1 MAEIELGPL
10 TDRLSDDEIT
20 DLKARMERMGAPRL
34 PEGDDKEV
42 APVGDGLD
50 DDVLTEFLDR
60 LDGHDAA
67 AEIYLPVE
75 FEGAIEIAD
84 LRVGSALFLLDV
96 LDELKDELI
105 AEDEDEDDEEEEE
118 EEEDD
123 EDRRI
128 HGRELK
134 RAWKLFFEG
143 ATAAVEKKIPLHVR
157 A

>member
-10 TDRLSDDEIT
+10 TDRLSDDEIN
-20 DLKARMERMGAPRL
+20 DLRARMERMGAPKL
-34 PEGDDKEV
+34 PEVDDKES
-42 APVGDGLD
+42 AGVGDGID

-84 LRVGSALFLLDV
+84 LRVGSAPFLLDV

-105 AEDEDEDDEEEEE
+105 AEDEDEDEEDEDDD
-118 EEEDD
+118 DD

-143 ATAAVEKKIPLHVR
+143 ATAAVERKLPMHVR

>member
-10 TDRLSDDEIT
+10 TDRLSDDEIS
-20 DLKARMERMGAPRL
+20 DLKARMERMGAPRM
-34 PEGDDKEV
+34 PEGDEREV
-42 APVGDGLD
+42 APIGDGLD

-105 AEDEDEDDEEEEE
+105 AEDEEDEDEDEDSDDD
-118 EEEDD
+118 DD

-134 RAWKLFFEG
+134 RAWKMFYDG
-143 ATAAVEKKIPLHVR
+143 ATAAVERKLPLHIR
-157 A
+157 S

>member
-1 MAEIELGPL
+1 MAEIEIGPL
-10 TDRLSDDEIT
+10 TDRLSDDEIA
-20 DLKARMERMGAPRL
+20 DLRVRMERMGAPKM

-42 APVGDGLD
+42 ATVGEGLD

-60 LDGHDAA
+60 LDGHDVA

-75 FEGAIEIAD
+75 FDGAIEIAD
-84 LRVGSALFLLDV
+84 LRVGSAPALLDV

-105 AEDEDEDDEEEEE
+105 AEDEEDEDEDEDEE
-118 EEEDD
+118 D
-123 EDRRI
+123 EDEDKRI

-134 RAWKLFFEG
+134 RAWKAFYDG
-143 ATAAVEKKIPLHVR
+143 ATAAIERKLPLHIR

>member
-1 MAEIELGPL
+1 MAEIEIGPL
-10 TDRLSDDEIT
+10 TDRLTDDEIS
-20 DLKARMERMGAPRL
+20 DLKGRMERMGAPKL
-34 PEGDDKEV
+34 PDAEDKE
-42 APVGDGLD
+42 ATSVGDGLD

-105 AEDEDEDDEEEEE
+105 AEDEDED
-118 EEEDD
+118 EEDEDDEDED

-143 ATAAVEKKIPLHVR
+143 ATAAVERKLPLHVR